1 MAVATH
7 LPVDELGLSLAVYSK
22 LFDPNPRVFRKHLD
36 VTPRAHFDEGWAWAG
51 SNAKVIGL
59 VQSDPEAVLAGS
71 YSLSE
76 ARGWFSRLIG
86 LGRSKGATAP
96 DDDELASLAR
106 DLDPASKRSADPAR
120 AKKLAELQKLVDE
133 SLDGA

>member
-7 LPVDELGLSLAVYSK
+7 LPVDELGLALAVYCK
-22 LFDPNPRVFRKHLD
+22 LFDGNPRAVRKHLD
-36 VTPRAHFDEGWAWAG
+36 VTPRAHFDEGWAWAR
-51 SNAKVIGL
+51 SNAKVVAL
-59 VQSDPEAVLAGS
+59 VKSDPGAIAAGS

-76 ARGWFSRLIG
+76 ARGWFSRLLG
-86 LGRSKGATAP
+86 VGRSKGATAP
-96 DDDELASLAR
+96 DDDELAVLAR
-106 DLDPASKRSADPAR
+106 DLDPASQRSSDPAR